1 MNNSKLTFSY
11 QVSQG
16 KATSKR
22 GKVETT
28 VTAPIAKAKR
38 MVSVEL
44 LKKGL
49 GTAQALFSDLAKN
62 ICFGEYDENFDCLT
76 KDKKDIKDNPTYV
89 EIHEIFDRSFK
100 NQKTGFKKLILAPQE
115 LRQVALM
122 TYCAKQKS
130 DGVISI
136 QQLVNCLP
144 NEQGKQNEP
153 KVSANKLCKSKLSLA
168 YDKQDWSLVNDLLI
182 ELNVK

>member
-28 VTAPIAKAKR
+28 VTAPITKPKR

-49 GTAQALFSDLAKN
+49 GTVQALFSDLAKN

-76 KDKKDIKDNPTYV
+76 KDKKDIKDNPASL

-153 KVSANKLCKSKLSLA
+153 KVSANKLCKDRLVSARKSK
-168 YDKQDWSLVNDLLI
+168 DWVAIDDLLI
-182 ELNVK
+182 DLNVK